1 MSWLA
6 WVTVSVLTVI
16 IAAGSFWLLFDL
28 GKRVSSVDWKGRV

>member
-6 WVTVSVLTVI
+6 WMTLSVSAII

-28 GKRVSSVDWKGRV
+28 GKRVSSVDWKKQG